1 MSPTLRNKK
10 SLDPG
15 GKNKPEEIAARD
27 NDVDRE
33 DQNAD
38 QEYLDIGVDED
49 LFAGEK
55 EETSSNRNNNNAK
68 TSTKNQPAKNQPT
81 KKKDTVPVPET
92 DRRRTY
98 FFLTPGTKKAN
109 IAAEENHA
117 RQLNVHGLP
126 SEFLECQAGGVQDNA
141 LYQLFMKL
149 GKDKIGRHGIDIE
162 PHHIVGACPV
172 KQTANLKLR
181 RGANNESHSG
191 LIRDETTNHRCRHV
205 RQLLG
210 HKHNTTFLR
219 DVPPVKKSPS
229 ENSEE
234 DHRKRTRT
242 CPKNQKPR

>member
-1 MSPTLRNKK
+1 M
-10 SLDPG
+10 
-15 GKNKPEEIAARD
+15 
-27 NDVDRE
+27 DRE

-68 TSTKNQPAKNQPT
+68 TPTKNQPAKNQPT

-162 PHHIVGACPV
+162 PHHIVGARPV
-172 KQTANLKLR
+172 KQTSKPQTSGCDEAPTMSVTVDSSETKQRIIDAAMFANLW
-181 RGANNESHSG
+181 
-191 LIRDETTNHRCRHV
+191 
-205 RQLLG
+205 G
-210 HKHNTTFLR
+210 HKHNETFLR
-219 DVPPVKKSPS
+219 DVPPLKKSPS
-229 ENSEE
+229 EN
-234 DHRKRTRT
+234 RKRRRSSKEDTKMSKKSKTEVETPKSSNLSRT
-242 CPKNQKPR
+242 

>member
-1 MSPTLRNKK
+1 M
-10 SLDPG
+10 
-15 GKNKPEEIAARD
+15 
-27 NDVDRE
+27 DRE

-68 TSTKNQPAKNQPT
+68 TPTKNQPAKNQPT

-149 GKDKIGRHGIDIE
+149 GKDKIGRHTLVFFGNFRSEIQTWE
-162 PHHIVGACPV
+162 STSFGAKLGENRGNQQV
-172 KQTANLKLR
+172 FTKQN
-181 RGANNESHSG
+181 
-191 LIRDETTNHRCRHV
+191 
-205 RQLLG
+205 
-210 HKHNTTFLR
+210 F
-219 DVPPVKKSPS
+219 
-229 ENSEE
+229 
-234 DHRKRTRT
+234 
-242 CPKNQKPR
+242 